1 MCVTI
6 VTSDNIPLSDSLS
19 SAVIVISFHAAG
31 FYRSHRQEPVRFGTI
46 GRRTPHP
53 FVGWYECGVPIP
65 GKW

>member
-1 MCVTI
+1 MAM
-6 VTSDNIPLSDSLS
+6 S
-19 SAVIVISFHAAG
+19 SICYLFSVAG
-31 FYRSHRQEPVRFGTI
+31 FYRAYRQEPVTFGVI